1 MFNIYNYREGGTAC
15 GARGEGMTRAYKTY
29 AVTLDQ
35 ETRDLLDLLMERLS
49 LPSRS
54 AILRLAVRELAARHG
69 LKAAATERRRNEG
82 KPR

>member
-1 MFNIYNYREGGTAC
+1 MPREYR
-15 GARGEGMTRAYKTY
+15 TY

-35 ETRDLLDLLMERLS
+35 ETRDLLDALMDHLS

-69 LKAAATERRRNEG
+69 LKAATTARRRRGGVSRGNE
-82 KPR
+82 

>member
-1 MFNIYNYREGGTAC
+1 
-15 GARGEGMTRAYKTY
+15 MTREYKTY

-35 ETRDLLDLLMERLS
+35 ETRDLLDGLMERLS

-69 LKAAATERRRNEG
+69 LKASATTRRRRGGVNRGSE
-82 KPR
+82 

>member
-1 MFNIYNYREGGTAC
+1 
-15 GARGEGMTRAYKTY
+15 MTREYRTY

-35 ETRDLLDLLMERLS
+35 ETRDLLDALMERLS

-69 LKAAATERRRNEG
+69 LATRGSTTRGSSRRRREA
-82 KPR
+82 

>member
-1 MFNIYNYREGGTAC
+1 
-15 GARGEGMTRAYKTY
+15 MTREYKTY

-35 ETRDLLDLLMERLS
+35 ETRDLLDALMERLS

-69 LKAAATERRRNEG
+69 LKTQASTRRRKE
-82 KPR
+82 R

>member
-1 MFNIYNYREGGTAC
+1 MLNIYDTNHEC
-15 GARGEGMTRAYKTY
+15 GPAGRAWGAGMTREYKTY

-35 ETRDLLDLLMERLS
+35 ETRDLLDALMERLS

-69 LKAAATERRRNEG
+69 LKAARTARRRKEG
-82 KPR
+82 

>member
-1 MFNIYNYREGGTAC
+1 
-15 GARGEGMTRAYKTY
+15 MTREYRTY

-35 ETRDLLDLLMERLS
+35 ETRDRLDALMERLS

-69 LKAAATERRRNEG
+69 LKTQATTPPRKER
-82 KPR
+82 

>member
-1 MFNIYNYREGGTAC
+1 MARE
-15 GARGEGMTRAYKTY
+15 YKTY

-35 ETRDLLDLLMERLS
+35 ETRDLLDGLTERLS

-69 LKAAATERRRNEG
+69 LG
-82 KPR
+82 KLGRAGQRQGGVSRGDK

>member
-1 MFNIYNYREGGTAC
+1 MDFRAAGMDE
-15 GARGEGMTRAYKTY
+15 ARGERMPREYKTY

-35 ETRDLLDLLMERLS
+35 ETRDLLDELMDRLS

-69 LKAAATERRRNEG
+69 AELPSRSARSGRGT
-82 KPR
+82 

>member
-1 MFNIYNYREGGTAC
+1 
-15 GARGEGMTRAYKTY
+15 MTREYRTY

-35 ETRDLLDLLMERLS
+35 DTRDLLDALMERLS

-69 LKAAATERRRNEG
+69 LKAQASVHRRKGR
-82 KPR
+82 

>member
-1 MFNIYNYREGGTAC
+1 MPRE
-15 GARGEGMTRAYKTY
+15 YKRY

-35 ETRDLLDLLMERLS
+35 ETRDLLDGLMERLS

-69 LKAAATERRRNEG
+69 VKVAATVRRRKED
-82 KPR
+82 

>member
-1 MFNIYNYREGGTAC
+1 MPRE
-15 GARGEGMTRAYKTY
+15 YKRY

-35 ETRDLLDLLMERLS
+35 ETRDLLDGLMERLS

-69 LKAAATERRRNEG
+69 LKAQVSVSRRKGR
-82 KPR
+82 